1 MLFAAMM
8 LVCLRLN
15 QVARPTPSHH
25 GLSLNASQPA
35 LRTFRERLPR
45 CARGIAALA
54 LLNSSLARSIDAQR
68 TASIVAGVR
77 VERDSVPLT
86 RYARLSRTVS
96 HAAPGRASRISHD
109 ALVGAG
115 IGAATGL
122 IASPILNAQNSDHS
136 EDGMTYVVLMSFGA
150 FVGLVAG
157 SIIGWTRGP

>member
-1 MLFAAMM
+1 M
-8 LVCLRLN
+8 
-15 QVARPTPSHH
+15 
-25 GLSLNASQPA
+25 NASQRA
-35 LRTFRERLPR
+35 LRTFRGRLPR
-45 CARGIAALA
+45 CARGIVALA
-54 LLNSSLARSIDAQR
+54 LLSSSLARSVDAQR

-77 VERDSVPLT
+77 VERDSLRST
-86 RYARLSRTVS
+86 GQARVLPAVS

-122 IASPILNAQNSDHS
+122 IVSPILNAQNSDHS

-150 FVGLVAG
+150 FIGLVAG

>member
-8 LVCLRLN
+8 LVCVRLN
-15 QVARPTPSHH
+15 QVARTTPSHH
-25 GLSLNASQPA
+25 GLSMNASQPA
-35 LRTFRERLPR
+35 LRTFQGRLPR

-54 LLNSSLARSIDAQR
+54 LLSSSLARSVDAQR

-77 VERDSVPLT
+77 VERDSLALT

-122 IASPILNAQNSDHS
+122 IASPIVNAQNSDHS
-136 EDGMTYVVLMSFGA
+136 EDGMTYVVLVSFGA
-150 FVGLVAG
+150 LVGLVAG

>member
-25 GLSLNASQPA
+25 GLSMNASQSA
-35 LRTFRERLPR
+35 LRTFRGRLPR
-45 CARGIAALA
+45 SARGIAALA
-54 LLNSSLARSIDAQR
+54 LLGSFLARSVDAQR

-77 VERDSVPLT
+77 VERDSLRST
-86 RYARLSRTVS
+86 GQARVLPAVS
-96 HAAPGRASRISHD
+96 HDAPGRASRVSHD

-115 IGAATGL
+115 IGAAAGL

-136 EDGMTYVVLMSFGA
+136 EDGMTYVVLVSFGA
-150 FVGLVAG
+150 LVGLVAG
-157 SIIGWTRGP
+157 GIIGWTRGP